1 MRLNKK
7 VANMQEKER
16 TIDSQLHEKDKLMQ
30 DIKEEALRRIN
41 EAQKKEV
48 DKAKEMKALQEKYDL
63 LNKMKLDREVE
74 MLKREEEQQKKME

>member
-1 MRLNKK
+1 
-7 VANMQEKER
+7 MQEKER

-48 DKAKEMKALQEKYDL
+48 DKAKENKALQEKYDL

-74 MLKREEEQQKKME
+74 MLKREEE

>member
-1 MRLNKK
+1 
-7 VANMQEKER
+7 
-16 TIDSQLHEKDKLMQ
+16 MQ

-48 DKAKEMKALQEKYDL
+48 DKAKEVKALQEKYDV

-74 MLKREEEQQKKME
+74 MLKREEEQ

>member
-1 MRLNKK
+1 
-7 VANMQEKER
+7 
-16 TIDSQLHEKDKLMQ
+16 MQ

>member
-1 MRLNKK
+1 
-7 VANMQEKER
+7 MQEKER

-48 DKAKEMKALQEKYDL
+48 DKAKENKALQEKYDV

-74 MLKREEEQQKKME
+74 MLKREEE

>member
-1 MRLNKK
+1 
-7 VANMQEKER
+7 MQEKER

-48 DKAKEMKALQEKYDL
+48 DKAKEVKALQEKYDV

-74 MLKREEEQQKKME
+74 MLKREEE

>member
-1 MRLNKK
+1 
-7 VANMQEKER
+7 MQEKER

-48 DKAKEMKALQEKYDL
+48 DKAKEVKALQEKYDV